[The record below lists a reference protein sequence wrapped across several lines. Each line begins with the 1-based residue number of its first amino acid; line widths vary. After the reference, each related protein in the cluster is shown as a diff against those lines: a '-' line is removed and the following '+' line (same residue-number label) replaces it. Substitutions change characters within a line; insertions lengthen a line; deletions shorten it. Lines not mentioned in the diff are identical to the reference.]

1 LKQVN
6 YHQFIVSKKIGE
18 RAQASADYTFV
29 GGADILRQA
38 VKVNTPELRVVDS
51 LRLELYER
59 LDGNVEGSADAGFAL
74 LGEKTLKKKWTITG
88 GYTQIDPRSG
98 NVNADRVFQGKH
110 LYGLLSYQLTPE
122 IAVGVFTS
130 RILDEPRQPVLPVR
144 VRSEVFIRYN
154 LLKALHRAGWV
165 K

>member
-1 LKQVN
+1 MPTTRSTWPGKVRRC
-6 YHQFIVSKKIGE
+6 
-18 RAQASADYTFV
+18 RAARRSPESAAPDGYPGRTCTLR
-29 GGADILRQA
+29 GG
-38 VKVNTPELRVVDS
+38 
-51 LRLELYER
+51 
-59 LDGNVEGSADAGFAL
+59 ADAGFAL

-88 GYTQIDPRSG
+88 GYTQIDPRYG

-144 VRSEVFIRYN
+144 VRSEVFVRYN
-154 LLKALHRAGWV
+154 LLKALQRAGWV